1 MCDDRHHRGH
11 HRGECHDDGHHRG
24 RGRGPGRGR
33 HRHHQEERCH
43 HEDRGGHQNEEHYFH
58 GCDCSLEEK
67 LIYLERMLAYKKAD
81 VAALEAILEVL
92 KESLVEDDEES
103 EED

>member
-1 MCDDRHHRGH
+1 
-11 HRGECHDDGHHRG
+11 
-24 RGRGPGRGR
+24 
-33 HRHHQEERCH
+33 
-43 HEDRGGHQNEEHYFH
+43 
-58 GCDCSLEEK
+58 
-67 LIYLERMLAYKKAD
+67 MLAYKKAD

>member
-1 MCDDRHHRGH
+1 MCHERDHHRHHRGPCCGDSH
-11 HRGECHDDGHHRG
+11 HGGSGHRHSGHHRG
-24 RGRGPGRGR
+24 HGDANPGRG
-33 HRHHQEERCH
+33 HHPGCGPQP
-43 HEDRGGHQNEEHYFH
+43 HQDHFLH

-92 KESLVEDDEES
+92 KESLVEEE
-103 EED
+103 